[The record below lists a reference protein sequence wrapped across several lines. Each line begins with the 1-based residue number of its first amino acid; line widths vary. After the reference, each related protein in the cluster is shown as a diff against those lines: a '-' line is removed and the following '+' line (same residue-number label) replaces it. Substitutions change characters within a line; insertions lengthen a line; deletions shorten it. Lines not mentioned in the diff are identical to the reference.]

1 MTHPGFC
8 KGSIRPQSVIAA
20 GTSLGKVD
28 LSTPK
33 HITIFPKY
41 VARYAITEKD
51 CTILGLNQRPLSDA
65 AATGG
70 SSGDTTGY
78 AQVALFFTAEYYLD
92 ALNV

>member
-1 MTHPGFC
+1 
-8 KGSIRPQSVIAA
+8 
-20 GTSLGKVD
+20 
-28 LSTPK
+28 
-33 HITIFPKY
+33 
-41 VARYAITEKD
+41 
-51 CTILGLNQRPLSDA
+51 LGLNQRPLSDA